1 MNMIKK
7 VRVLFLLFCLL
18 IISLLHLSF
27 SIAAPRFAKELPVSF
42 KGGDSARIISSAESI
57 YDSLQLYMAGL
68 SRKAFDFALSG
79 WQKLN
84 KDGKLAN
91 HDTIAIIDFSQPS
104 SNKRLYVLD
113 MKNHSLLFNS
123 LVAHGKNSGKREAV
137 SFSNKPSSYKSS
149 PGFYVTGDTYTGSN
163 GFSLRLN
170 GIESGINDKALARG
184 IVIHGANYVSESF
197 IAGRGYIGRSEGCPA
212 VPLKYAKD
220 IINTMKGGACL
231 YIYTPDR
238 RYLSRSEMLNIDLN
252 S

>member
-1 MNMIKK
+1 MIKK

-27 SIAAPRFAKELPVSF
+27 SIAASGFAKELRVSS
-42 KGGDSARIISSAESI
+42 KAGDSAIITSSARSI
-57 YDSLQLYMAGL
+57 YDSLQLEMAGL
-68 SRKAFDFALSG
+68 SKKAFDFALNG
-79 WQKLN
+79 WEKLN
-84 KDGKLAN
+84 KEGKLAN
-91 HDTIAIIDFSQPS
+91 HDTIGIIDFSQPS
-104 SNKRLYVLD
+104 TNKRLYVLD

-123 LVAHGKNSGKREAV
+123 LVAHGKNSGKKEAV

-149 PGFYVTGDTYTGSN
+149 PGFYVTGDPYNGSN

-184 IVIHGANYVSESF
+184 IVIHGADYVSESF
-197 IAGRGYIGRSEGCPA
+197 MAGRGYIGRSQGCPA
-212 VPLKYAKD
+212 VPLKDAKD

-231 YIYTPDR
+231 YIYAPDR
-238 RYLSRSEMLNIDLN
+238 RYLSHSEMLSMDLN